1 MSTSLCLRITV
12 LTIIFAML
20 VPAVL
25 IGDLGPVKVRAASN
39 VPAPVS
45 APAEPFL
52 VQGSEFKVQS
62 LLAFGVH
69 SLLSYAL
76 ADTRA
81 SALEPQSVSQNSQL
95 STLNSPLLT
104 PPPPGSVR
112 FDFDGDGKADIGRWH
127 ATTTEFK
134 VKNSFNG
141 TFTTSMIGTTAARS
155 CPADFD
161 GDGKTDQAVFYT
173 GTWKIRK
180 SSNGTIQTITGFG
193 QAGDIPLP
201 GNYRG
206 STAIDAAVFRPS
218 NNTWYFRDGAT
229 GALTSQVWGAAG
241 DIPVPGNYNGDALT
255 DVAVYRPATG
265 VWYIVLNGGG
275 NLTYTWGTGSDI
287 PVPAD
292 YDADNKTDVAV
303 YRRTSGTW
311 YVIGSHPT
319 TGMFSQ
325 VWGNYGDQPTPAD
338 YDGDGKAD
346 FSIWRPTTGKW
357 YTINSLHSTN
367 QQYPQFSYDTLG
379 VAGDTAVP
387 SSYIK
392 QIGGTVSPSQL
403 ASERLSPKNATGGT
417 DLYSRNFAWGTSLAG
432 LPGRAGMNAGFGIG
446 YNSLVWTKSG
456 SEIYF
461 DTDAGNVSPGFR
473 IGFPTIEPAYYDSVK
488 GAFAYLMVTP
498 SGGRVEFRQIAA
510 TGYYET
516 VDSSYARLLTSGAAN
531 PNDPVENI
539 TITVTSTDGTQMKY
553 LWKGG
558 AFRCMEIKDRNGNYI
573 TLVYDD
579 YGLLQ
584 TMTDTLG
591 RIVTVVYDTSL
602 YPVTVKQSWQNG
614 DHNYA
619 TLAYTNVSINTN
631 FTTPITSVIGP
642 PNGTVIKALEKI
654 TYADLSYTKFTYN
667 SYGQVWKVQNFAAD
681 NHELNYVKT
690 NLETPGTSN
699 SDCPRLGQS
708 VSWVENFNSGN
719 PITVTNTLTASQP
732 YSVGGLTGTGARI
745 DVTMTGNPDGLYSR
759 TFVGETGWK
768 EGLPLATEDCIGAN
782 CAQQKR
788 WTWTDYIQD
797 NIALAYILNPRVKEA
812 RVGDSANVKKTAVEY
827 LPVTT
832 GSPVALYGLV
842 SRVEVFDTG
851 LTNVIKRVETDY
863 LLTKGYT
870 DRNIIGLP
878 SETRAWG
885 KNDLTNNLEQVSRVT
900 YGYDEGTFSQEP
912 NQIIAP
918 TRHDTANYG
927 STFTKRG
934 NPTST
939 TRWEVPNNVT
949 SVTSQVRYDIA
960 GSPVAQIDPLGRK
973 VRIGYADNFQPTQSF
988 TTFAYPTVITDPA
1001 GTSLGDNLHSSTV
1014 KYRYDIGANVEAI
1027 SPAPA
1032 GNTLGK
1038 KTTRLF
1044 DTYGRLEKETIV
1056 NSGAYTRY
1064 EYPTNGI
1071 QSKVFSTIIDT
1082 NANGADALDEV
1093 MSESW
1098 SDGAGRVRRSRTEH
1112 PGSIG
1117 GWSASVVEYD
1127 ILGRA
1132 KRQSVPTEISVP
1144 NANDPDTWTPAG
1156 DDATRGWLWTYQKY
1170 DWKGRVVRKINTDG
1184 TDSPVLNDSDVLISY
1199 EGCGCAGGQI
1209 TTIEG
1214 ENIIETDWQGSNPN
1228 TLGRRKQK
1236 VYEDILGRQWKT
1248 ETLNW
1253 NGSVYST
1260 NTVQFNGRDQA
1271 LAATQTEQSTSISQI
1286 TSMTYDG
1293 HGRLVTQH
1301 NPVQDANK
1309 SSSYEYYV
1317 DDRVHLA
1324 TDARG
1329 ARTTYV
1335 YNNRG
1340 LVQQINYSVPPVPEN
1355 SAIHVPQD
1363 VNLTYD
1369 NVGNRT
1375 QMTDE
1380 TGTVD
1385 YQYNQLSQLT
1395 SETKHFAG
1403 ITNGFTLAYSYALS
1417 GQLKSITNPDG
1428 TIVSYATDRIGRL
1441 SAVNGQ
1447 GFEHKIVTWQSG
1459 GTPTYTTYNINQ
1471 IAHSIQYRAWGAIK
1485 HGEFQDGRQYDITYN
1500 NKLLPYE
1507 YVMPDKMSKRYSY
1520 YADGNLSFARDLL
1533 DNRNDRS
1540 FSFDQV
1546 GRMTKNYGGYVA
1558 RGEQPNYSSP
1568 NWFDLYVPV
1577 KNDYVYNGFSNP
1589 TSRKEANST
1598 MYRTDIIQ
1606 YQTLDVDEL
1615 KNYTN
1620 NRAQKIRVW
1629 DTDWVYDSD
1638 GRFVEEIGSNGT
1650 SRNKLEYDAAGQPKK
1665 ATVTDGAALDKKTSS
1680 FDGNG
1685 MSVKDSMFV
1694 SVPQYDANGNPA
1706 PPFESTNDRRYL
1718 RSTALGGAVVS
1729 LIYEDG
1735 GIAQT
1740 NVYAGGR
1747 KIGTYFPNTG
1757 SYAKFHWEHSDP
1769 HGISGYGSSYDSNQY
1784 WPGAPNDDLTLPGKK
1799 EYEPNGMEIGRLP
1812 NQSDLISTGGGGGTG
1827 WSPGEV
1833 GGGWENMNCTWDGV
1847 NVPCGWLQHYQNQG
1861 GGGPV
1866 VEAPPDNTAAIWS
1879 NSLRRFVGLAVWN
1892 ANAAENGIAF
1902 LGRGSL
1908 GWLPTNV
1915 SYTPGSGISGENVYQ
1930 WFGGFAGGRLGSS
1943 DSNPNFISE
1952 TSVQLHSMAQGIA
1965 LNGANFSSG
1974 GRAAKGANDIHF
1986 EYLTDEEKRIKE
1998 VKDIVDYA
2006 LSKKECT
2013 KAFEAAGVTTI
2024 KDQLNNLTIVTQNI
2038 FQEPLYD
2045 RRWTKD
2051 SDVGKT
2057 MRAFAKQ
2064 KPNSSDYAWP
2074 GPYGDTGTRFIGL
2087 PNRAFTNTVGPE
2099 SEHLS
2104 VVVIHSLIH
2113 SGGKE
2118 GKDSQTWGDWVNGE
2132 TPHDLKYLGQEYKD
2146 ILKYC
2151 TKERGSKMLW
2161 GQ

>member
-1 MSTSLCLRITV
+1 VTDTLSMSTSLCLRITV

-708 VSWVENFNSGN
+708 VSWVENFDARFDRSYEYDFSSRM
-719 PITVTNTLTASQP
+719 TKA
-732 YSVGGLTGTGARI
+732 LTGA
-745 DVTMTGNPDGLYSR
+745 
-759 TFVGETGWK
+759 
-768 EGLPLATEDCIGAN
+768 
-782 CAQQKR
+782 
-788 WTWTDYIQD
+788 
-797 NIALAYILNPRVKEA
+797 EA
-812 RVGDSANVKKTAVEY
+812 RGSTDSANNIPYHNTYSYDAFSHRTAV
-827 LPVTT
+827 VAANFT
-832 GSPVALYGLV
+832 GGNSF
-842 SRVEVFDTG
+842 S
-851 LTNVIKRVETDY
+851 LT
-863 LLTKGYT
+863 
-870 DRNIIGLP
+870 
-878 SETRAWG
+878 
-885 KNDLTNNLEQVSRVT
+885 
-900 YGYDEGTFSQEP
+900 
-912 NQIIAP
+912 
-918 TRHDTANYG
+918 
-927 STFTKRG
+927 
-934 NPTST
+934 
-939 TRWEVPNNVT
+939 
-949 SVTSQVRYDIA
+949 
-960 GSPVAQIDPLGRK
+960 
-973 VRIGYADNFQPTQSF
+973 YA
-988 TTFAYPTVITDPA
+988 
-1001 GTSLGDNLHSSTV
+1001 
-1014 KYRYDIGANVEAI
+1014 
-1027 SPAPA
+1027 
-1032 GNTLGK
+1032 
-1038 KTTRLF
+1038 
-1044 DTYGRLEKETIV
+1044 
-1056 NSGAYTRY
+1056 
-1064 EYPTNGI
+1064 
-1071 QSKVFSTIIDT
+1071 
-1082 NANGADALDEV
+1082 
-1093 MSESW
+1093 
-1098 SDGAGRVRRSRTEH
+1098 
-1112 PGSIG
+1112 
-1117 GWSASVVEYD
+1117 
-1127 ILGRA
+1127 
-1132 KRQSVPTEISVP
+1132 
-1144 NANDPDTWTPAG
+1144 
-1156 DDATRGWLWTYQKY
+1156 
-1170 DWKGRVVRKINTDG
+1170 
-1184 TDSPVLNDSDVLISY
+1184 
-1199 EGCGCAGGQI
+1199 
-1209 TTIEG
+1209 
-1214 ENIIETDWQGSNPN
+1214 
-1228 TLGRRKQK
+1228 
-1236 VYEDILGRQWKT
+1236 
-1248 ETLNW
+1248 
-1253 NGSVYST
+1253 
-1260 NTVQFNGRDQA
+1260 
-1271 LAATQTEQSTSISQI
+1271 
-1286 TSMTYDG
+1286 
-1293 HGRLVTQH
+1293 
-1301 NPVQDANK
+1301 
-1309 SSSYEYYV
+1309 
-1317 DDRVHLA
+1317 
-1324 TDARG
+1324 
-1329 ARTTYV
+1329 
-1335 YNNRG
+1335 NNR
-1340 LVQQINYSVPPVPEN
+1340 INGGS
-1355 SAIHVPQD
+1355 
-1363 VNLTYD
+1363 YD
-1369 NVGNRT
+1369 
-1375 QMTDE
+1375 
-1380 TGTVD
+1380 
-1385 YQYNQLSQLT
+1385 
-1395 SETKHFAG
+1395 F
-1403 ITNGFTLAYSYALS
+1403 
-1417 GQLKSITNPDG
+1417 
-1428 TIVSYATDRIGRL
+1428 
-1441 SAVNGQ
+1441 
-1447 GFEHKIVTWQSG
+1447 
-1459 GTPTYTTYNINQ
+1459 
-1471 IAHSIQYRAWGAIK
+1471 
-1485 HGEFQDGRQYDITYN
+1485 
-1500 NKLLPYE
+1500 
-1507 YVMPDKMSKRYSY
+1507 
-1520 YADGNLSFARDLL
+1520 DGN
-1533 DNRNDRS
+1533 
-1540 FSFDQV
+1540 Q
-1546 GRMTKNYGGYVA
+1546 
-1558 RGEQPNYSSP
+1558 
-1568 NWFDLYVPV
+1568 
-1577 KNDYVYNGFSNP
+1577 FSNP
-1589 TSRKEANST
+1589 TDAKTFSYN
-1598 MYRTDIIQ
+1598 
-1606 YQTLDVDEL
+1606 
-1615 KNYTN
+1615 
-1620 NRAQKIRVW
+1620 
-1629 DTDWVYDSD
+1629 
-1638 GRFVEEIGSNGT
+1638 
-1650 SRNKLEYDAAGQPKK
+1650 AAGQMSNTYMYLS
-1665 ATVTDGAALDKKTSS
+1665 AGGSNYQQQTEDVTYDG
-1680 FDGNG
+1680 DGNIG
-1685 MSVKDSMFV
+1685 KIVTADWHNEDTPIPDTTYKV
-1694 SVPQYDANGNPA
+1694 
-1706 PPFESTNDRRYL
+1706 
-1718 RSTALGGAVVS
+1718 RSTLLGGQLV
-1729 LIYEDG
+1729 YEG
-1735 GIAQT
+1735 STAI
-1740 NVYAGGR
+1740 VYAGGTR
-1747 KIGTYFPNTG
+1747 IWAGGYWTHQDANGHTIRSTFSDGSVQGDGSLPDAFWDKKELDPDGKQTGFSAPVYYPLEDNDLFAPMSNFGVMSHGQYTTYKMDGINVPADYVAMRINSASIGGAIGLLFLSAQMSAPRFSHYSVNSRFGLENFG
-1757 SYAKFHWEHSDP
+1757 SGREAFTQAWGWASETHGTFIRNFAVNDSWALNWSLIPQTDASVPDDDCKPGQPCPKAKPQE
-1769 HGISGYGSSYDSNQY
+1769 
-1784 WPGAPNDDLTLPGKK
+1784 AAGKK
-1799 EYEPNGMEIGRLP
+1799 SPCADMAAAYQGKRDEWVTNWESKGNKWTVAEYDKSITPMFLSNVVDGSIESNRFFV
-1812 NQSDLISTGGGGGTG
+1812 QTGGG
-1827 WSPGEV
+1827 
-1833 GGGWENMNCTWDGV
+1833 
-1847 NVPCGWLQHYQNQG
+1847 L
-1861 GGGPV
+1861 GPK
-1866 VEAPPDNTAAIWS
+1866 
-1879 NSLRRFVGLAVWN
+1879 
-1892 ANAAENGIAF
+1892 
-1902 LGRGSL
+1902 
-1908 GWLPTNV
+1908 
-1915 SYTPGSGISGENVYQ
+1915 
-1930 WFGGFAGGRLGSS
+1930 AGQQDFKDKYIDDDFERMS
-1943 DSNPNFISE
+1943 DSPDADQVHHFAAYFSAG
-1952 TSVQLHSMAQGIA
+1952 M
-1965 LNGANFSSG
+1965 NGAYFSSVAHG
-1974 GRAAKGANDIHF
+1974 STDGATYRSATI
-1986 EYLTDEEKRIKE
+1986 YL
-1998 VKDIVDYA
+1998 
-2006 LSKKECT
+2006 
-2013 KAFEAAGVTTI
+2013 
-2024 KDQLNNLTIVTQNI
+2024 
-2038 FQEPLYD
+2038 
-2045 RRWTKD
+2045 
-2051 SDVGKT
+2051 
-2057 MRAFAKQ
+2057 
-2064 KPNSSDYAWP
+2064 
-2074 GPYGDTGTRFIGL
+2074 
-2087 PNRAFTNTVGPE
+2087 
-2099 SEHLS
+2099 
-2104 VVVIHSLIH
+2104 
-2113 SGGKE
+2113 
-2118 GKDSQTWGDWVNGE
+2118 
-2132 TPHDLKYLGQEYKD
+2132 PHH
-2146 ILKYC
+2146 
-2151 TKERGSKMLW
+2151 KM
-2161 GQ
+2161 